1 MEESRLSKQKEE
13 LRSNWSGELD
23 CRLFPAEPHPSST
36 FRRYIHERIC
46 SNCSGKNTA
55 RSIIRCGRTAGRE
68 AAVPVRPHKGWR
80 EGLLFRLLQRAK
92 TLKKSLCFV
101 FRKFHIVSSIAF
113 LKILLAP
120 TWPMPV

>member
-46 SNCSGKNTA
+46 SNCSGRNTS
-55 RSIIRCGRTAGRE
+55 RCIIRCGRTEGRE
-68 AAVPVRPHKGWR
+68 AAVLSPAVGKDAQEFPR
-80 EGLLFRLLQRAK
+80 
-92 TLKKSLCFV
+92 FV
-101 FRKFHIVSSIAF
+101 FRNFHIVSSIAF

-120 TWPMPV
+120 TGPMPV